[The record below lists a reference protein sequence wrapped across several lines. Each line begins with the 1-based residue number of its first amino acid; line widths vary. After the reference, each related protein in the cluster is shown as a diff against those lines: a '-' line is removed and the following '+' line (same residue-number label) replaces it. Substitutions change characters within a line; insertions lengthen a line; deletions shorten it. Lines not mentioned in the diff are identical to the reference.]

1 MSIIK
6 KKTWAIIV
14 LVSFMLTLLP
24 MPAMADSAVTWSNSN
39 KEWVEA
45 ESHEVGTPATI
56 ELAVKNIGDK
66 AETLT
71 IDLSALKDYLKPET
85 YRTNSNSKEIQIT
98 KDTFT
103 VTVKKGT
110 WAEKYS
116 DDRIFIKAII
126 GPKAGEKTGDIIVSS
141 GTHQLL
147 KRSVT
152 LKINTG
158 VVVQNQSNLSYTY
171 IPIDA
176 ANKTPSASVVINL
189 KDSNGNPSQDLAAD
203 EYLWVWGDSE
213 LSFSNWEGTGTNP
226 PATENDKYKI
236 TPSASTVTFKVSG
249 NAEYNLHWCI
259 GKTTSGSETK
269 KINLEKVR
277 LIIKNSNDEK
287 LTTHASPDKRSG
299 GDGPTAINYALL
311 EAKTGKYYLELPVGF
326 TAEGEMEITE
336 YGADKP
342 IKVIEI
348 QPSQVGGGN
357 TIKITAVPEYKE
369 AVYREYSTEDPD
381 NLNTIVKGFKLFYQT
396 TQDKADG
403 SGKETIYLEHKFVDK
418 ECEITVAAKTLEG
431 KEQIIISNSEEFR
444 YATGGAPTNPK
455 VSFNLKGWKSPFEA
469 GDYTMRVITT
479 TGSELQIG
487 LSAPTGRLK
496 DGREYKDVP
505 FGKNG
510 LSKIEVPVEIKG
522 EPKNPITNSETIP
535 FDIEIYNIN
544 HGIYAKGQ
552 VALIHK
558 VTGEM
563 LKVGEIEIGKPS
575 SPEEVPY
582 VNGETYNRTIVPIT
596 LPDKPLNGNKLF
608 VWIEDVSGEKKDI
621 KEYFA
626 VDVEPKDKLESYNSN
641 VGPGTAITGSSNVFE
656 IRNPDD
662 EDNLGVTQF
671 NLVIWSQKPGK
682 FKVHVAIAKNAQ
694 GITEDKIGNE
704 GFEFIDTKDK
714 PVITLQNDGII
725 YGGESIKGAGTV
737 KYTIENTTWKQG
749 DTITLQLPPKYHPE
763 FAITSSQALKV
774 SIPIKL
780 GQPGK
785 DNIFKGTFKL
795 DYAPQP
801 SGNTEVDNFEG
812 WTMLSP
818 ENKPADI
825 KFEGGLTI
833 TKRAEEAEVLVD
845 IVTGKGF
852 SGDGVAKLLIN
863 TDAAGEIVL
872 KDQKSLVGGKLQ
884 NKVLLVW
891 LEKDDK
897 LVKDN
902 KHLTITDT
910 KNYTTS
916 DGKAEGFDEGSI
928 LIKWNAEAITG
939 NTMEIP
945 FAMVQFTDKEVGNY
959 KIKAELREID
969 NTDPQKPQYRP
980 VDKGDG
986 EKSFKV
992 VTTLTD
998 TEWSLAIKL
1007 NGDTLSGD
1015 NSGVFKS
1022 DELALNTKLELEVQL
1037 KDKDGNALAEKEVE
1051 VSVNKSSLKLTPE
1064 KGKTDSNG
1072 KVTFTGTPETTTDL
1086 DYIVTIKAFEDK
1098 DTMATATVT
1107 IPIRV
1112 EPNNDKD
1119 DSNVDTDNLDLQ
1131 IKGMTDV
1138 VARGKTASIYIEAYD
1153 DDDDLVKVTSDA
1165 MAEKIIDRVRLIDT
1179 PTSSDLRSSDVYFKR
1194 SGDGIVVYFYPD
1206 VTGYYEVRIEG
1217 AGNDPTVL
1225 TPEITAIRQND
1236 KIVRMELEYNETTLG
1251 IGRRSSPAIIYTYDE
1266 DGNKAQRSLLDS
1278 RLEITSSGSAVEN
1291 LSPMG
1296 VVSVKN
1302 SDRYAGQTI
1311 RVMVVDERNNL
1322 TAEWVFNVDEY
1333 SSSGDKNNDDLTNV
1347 KDIVLWD
1354 NYGGVGMTNRIQ
1366 FYLTDESGFR
1376 TILEPGQLSSG
1387 NNASATVSIASKP
1400 AGATVTASIYNNGR
1414 TLEDDGYGYLDV
1426 YSSKEGI
1433 VRLNLTFKVY
1443 NPEDS
1448 TNSWKRYDYY
1458 RKTVEIHM
1466 TKNITSS
1473 NIGYNWAD
1481 IGNGN
1486 NNSSSAK
1493 NNKHDISV
1501 AMFVGSPIYT
1511 VNMLQKEM
1519 DTSPYIDGGR
1529 TYIPIRT
1536 LSDSLGA
1543 LTNYDSKDQKIT
1555 IVYGAER
1562 VEMQIGSNIVTT
1574 TRKGSYRTDVA
1585 PVIQDGRTMIPLRTA
1600 AEALGCDVEAV
1611 TDQYGSTLGAVF
1623 SK

>member
-24 MPAMADSAVTWSNSN
+24 VPAMAAGVPN
-39 KEWVEA
+39 KD
-45 ESHEVGTPATI
+45 
-56 ELAVKNIGDK
+56 KNPLQLEIVSGLDRIK
-66 AETLT
+66 NGECKLGEKVTLT
-71 IDLSALKDYLKPET
+71 FQFNKDANLKTDINHLSLDFSNAHLTIAGSGGKSVINFVNLGSTGVFTQEVQLPEKIDEYTMGAISYKYTMGQSTGSGEVYMGTSAPIK
-85 YRTNSNSKEIQIT
+85 
-98 KDTFT
+98 FT
-103 VTVKKGT
+103 I
-110 WAEKYS
+110 A
-116 DDRIFIKAII
+116 A
-126 GPKAGEKTGDIIVSS
+126 GDINVEKSIM
-141 GTHQLL
+141 
-147 KRSVT
+147 SVDYNKLDDKGASAT
-152 LKINTG
+152 
-158 VVVQNQSNLSYTY
+158 VR
-171 IPIDA
+171 ID
-176 ANKTPSASVVINL
+176 L
-189 KDSNGNPSQDLAAD
+189 KDSEGNPTSKLPFVTGSTTETAKIWIWGKDVTIGEIGGLTPASDGGYITTSSSAITIKITGSKDGKVYWGIGEKPEPANRQSIDVYMSIIELTIVNSGKMTTHVSKLKPAMIKVDL
-203 EYLWVWGDSE
+203 S
-213 LSFSNWEGTGTNP
+213 GTNRQ
-226 PATENDKYKI
+226 D
-236 TPSASTVTFKVSG
+236 
-249 NAEYNLHWCI
+249 
-259 GKTTSGSETK
+259 
-269 KINLEKVR
+269 
-277 LIIKNSNDEK
+277 
-287 LTTHASPDKRSG
+287 
-299 GDGPTAINYALL
+299 
-311 EAKTGKYYLELPVGF
+311 YYLELPKDFEAINSEWLFPSDNNSPRVIKLS
-326 TAEGEMEITE
+326 GEVEESEIKIIAVPGSERHTYREIT
-336 YGADKP
+336 GDANNDP
-342 IKVIEI
+342 AIE
-348 QPSQVGGGN
+348 
-357 TIKITAVPEYKE
+357 
-369 AVYREYSTEDPD
+369 
-381 NLNTIVKGFKLFYQT
+381 FKLYNSAKEECMFIKKNCEIIV
-396 TQDKADG
+396 DE
-403 SGKETIYLEHKFVDK
+403 ETIE
-418 ECEITVAAKTLEG
+418 VAVKNAGT
-431 KEQIIISNSEEFR
+431 FR
-444 YATGGAPTNPK
+444 YAEMEPPKEPHKLILSLPKWQNPGRGYSLQVTTSGSSIQIKDGTVFETKIAGGLD
-455 VSFNLKGWKSPFEA
+455 LKNFEVPIELTTLKKNEQQ
-469 GDYTMRVITT
+469 DITVNVEIYTMK
-479 TGSELQIG
+479 GG
-487 LSAPTGRLK
+487 L
-496 DGREYKDVP
+496 
-505 FGKNG
+505 
-510 LSKIEVPVEIKG
+510 
-522 EPKNPITNSETIP
+522 
-535 FDIEIYNIN
+535 
-544 HGIYAKGQ
+544 YAKGQ
-552 VALIHK
+552 VTFPHK
-558 VTGEM
+558 VTGEI
-563 LKVGEIEIGKPS
+563 LKIEDITVGKPS
-575 SPEEVPY
+575 KAEEVVY
-582 VNGETYNRTIVPIT
+582 INGETYNKTVVDVD
-596 LPDKPLNGNKLF
+596 LKNKPLNGNKLF
-608 VWIEDVSGEKKDI
+608 VWIEDISGEKKDI

-626 VDVEPKDKLESYNSN
+626 VDVKNIDPDSKVTLKSTNSN
-641 VGPGTAITGSSNVFE
+641 VGPGTVATGSSNVFE
-656 IRNPDD
+656 ITSNNSDVD
-662 EDNLGVTQF
+662 ELGTEKF
-671 NLVIWSQKPGK
+671 RLIIYSQKPGN
-682 FKVHVAIAKNAQ
+682 FKVHVAIAENAQ
-694 GITEDKIGNE
+694 GITNSTSGE
-704 GFEFIDTKDK
+704 GIFEFIDTKDK

-763 FAITSSQALKV
+763 FAVTSSQALKV

-801 SGNTEVDNFEG
+801 SGNTEVDNFAG

-818 ENKPADI
+818 KNELADI

-845 IVTGKGF
+845 IVTSKGF
-852 SGDGVAKLLIN
+852 SGDGVTKLLIN

-872 KDQKSLVGGKLQ
+872 KDQKSLTGNKLQ

-891 LEKDDK
+891 LEKDEK

-902 KHLTITDT
+902 NHLTITDT
-910 KNYTTS
+910 KNYTAS
-916 DGKAEGFDEGSI
+916 DGKAEGFDEGTI
-928 LIKWNAEAITG
+928 LVKWNADAITG
-939 NTMEIP
+939 NAMEIP
-945 FAMVQFTDKEVGNY
+945 FAVAQFTDKEVGSY
-959 KIKAELREID
+959 QIKAELREID

-980 VDKGDG
+980 VDKGNG

-998 TEWSLAIKL
+998 TDWSLAIKL

-1022 DELALNTKLELEVQL
+1022 DELALNTKLELEVRL

-1322 TAEWVFNVDEY
+1322 SAEWVFNVDEY

-1448 TNSWKRYDYY
+1448 KSNWKRYDYY

-1473 NIGYNWAD
+1473 NIGFNWAD
-1481 IGNGN
+1481 IGN
-1486 NNSSSAK
+1486 NNSSNSSK
-1493 NNKHDISV
+1493 NNKHDVSV

-1519 DTSPYIDGGR
+1519 DTAPYIDGGR

-1543 LTNYDSKDQKIT
+1543 LTDYDSKDQKIT

-1562 VEMQIGSNIVTT
+1562 VEMQIGSNVVTT